1 MAKGHAAVS
10 TIAKAGIVLS
20 DRSRWTQ
27 GALARNARGRPTC
40 FKRAASWDILG
51 AILAQGSQTES
62 AMRRDGMNSENAT
75 ATGYVQQAA
84 SRLFKMSAETVNDTM
99 GHEQVLAVLRLAW
112 KMENS
117 AQKK

>member
-1 MAKGHAAVS
+1 MS
-10 TIAKAGIVLS
+10 TIAKAGILLS

-62 AMRRDGMNSENAT
+62 AMRRDGMNNQNA
-75 ATGYVQQAA
+75 AAAGYAQRAA
-84 SRLFKMSAETVNDTM
+84 LRLFKMSAETVNDTM
-99 GHEQVLAVLRLAW
+99 GHDQVLAVLRLAW
-112 KMENS
+112 KMES
-117 AQKK
+117 GAQKK